1 MSDLR
6 LPPLFHGQSTQGAD
20 PFSAV
25 CHQARVGCDAG
36 LVAYDLRPDVLR
48 AAVVFA
54 PEVSLQNA
62 AIMLP
67 LCGVGFQN
75 ALGALAPPEV
85 SVHLDWVGA
94 VRINGAVAGQ
104 LCMAASTRDPAQ
116 LPDWLVV
123 GLTLALWPTAQE
135 TGLTPDVTALFSE
148 GCADVQAP
156 DLLEAWVRH
165 TLVWINRW
173 SDEGPRPVQTEWRG
187 LAHGLNAPAEVAGRK
202 GTFIGIDENLGMI
215 LQSDTGTTI
224 IPLTD
229 LLTTDLPREAP

>member
-1 MSDLR
+1 MSHLS
-6 LPPLFHGQSTQGAD
+6 LPPLFHGQPTDGAD
-20 PFSAV
+20 PFAAA
-25 CHQARVGCDAG
+25 CRQARAGCDAG
-36 LVAYDLRPDVLR
+36 LMTYDLRPDILR

-54 PEVSLQNA
+54 PDVPLREA

-67 LCGVGFQN
+67 LCGIGFQN

-85 SVHLDWVGA
+85 SVHLDWAGPL
-94 VRINGAVAGQ
+94 RINGAVAGR
-104 LCMAASTRDPAQ
+104 LCMAAAPRDPAQ
-116 LPDWLVV
+116 TPDWLVV
-123 GLTLALWPTAQE
+123 SLTLALWPAAEE

-173 SDEGPRPVQTEWRG
+173 SDEGPRPIHSEWSG
-187 LAHGLNAPAEVAGRK
+187 LAHGLKETTEVAGRK
-202 GTFIGIDENLGMI
+202 GTFTGIDENLGMI
-215 LQSDTGTTI
+215 LQSDSGTTI

-229 LLTTDLPREAP
+229 LLTTDLQREAP